1 MTDQEEMPTLHDII
15 AARPHV
21 YRYLKPTPLYRYFG
35 LSDLLGAKVWVK
47 HENHQP
53 VGAYK
58 VRGGLNLVAH
68 LSKKERDSGLFT
80 ASTGNHGQSI
90 AFAARAHGLRATI
103 AVPEGANPGK
113 VAAMRGLGAEVII
126 HGRNYE
132 SALEWV
138 VAAAA
143 AQGGRLIGGT
153 EDLLMHGVGTYGL
166 EIIEDLPEVDVIIV
180 PVGAGSGACATSIV
194 AKTINPRIEVIA
206 VQSAQAPAMQ
216 RSWVAGK
223 AVTVAARTVA
233 DGLALSVP
241 FENTRRILRKYL
253 DDFVLVNDG
262 AIADAVLLLL
272 EHTHNLVE
280 GAGAAPLAAA
290 LKLKDRLAGKNV
302 VLVMTGGNLSIDRL
316 RMLLARPGKHSG
328 HTSG

>member
-1 MTDQEEMPTLHDII
+1 MTDPETPTLHDII

-21 YRYLKPTPLYRYFG
+21 YRHLKPTPLYRYSG

-68 LSKKERDSGLFT
+68 LSQKERDSGLFT

-113 VAAMRGLGAEVII
+113 VAAMRGLGAVVVIR
-126 HGRNYE
+126 GPNYE

-138 VAAAA
+138 QAAAA

-153 EDLLMHGVGTYGL
+153 ENLLIHGVGSYAL

-180 PVGAGSGACATSIV
+180 PVGAGSGACATGIV
-194 AKTINPRIEVIA
+194 AKTVNPRIGVIA

-216 RSWVAGK
+216 QSWVAGR
-223 AVTVAARTVA
+223 AVTVVARTVA

-262 AIADAVLLLL
+262 AIEDAILLLL

-316 RMLLARPGKHSG
+316 RKLLARSG
-328 HTSG
+328 THGTRASG

>member
-1 MTDQEEMPTLHDII
+1 MTDPKMPTLHDII

-35 LSDLLGAKVWVK
+35 LSDLIGAKVWVK
-47 HENHQP
+47 HENHLP

-68 LSKKERDSGLFT
+68 LSRQERESGLFT

-113 VAAMRGLGAEVII
+113 VAAMRGLGAEVVI
-126 HGRNYE
+126 HGPNYE

-138 VAAAA
+138 VGAAA
-143 AQGGRLIGGT
+143 AQGGRLVGAT
-153 EDLLMHGVGTYGL
+153 EDLLIHGVGSYGL

-180 PVGAGSGACATSIV
+180 PVGAGSGACATAIV

-216 RSWVAGK
+216 LSWVADQT
-223 AVTVAARTVA
+223 VTVVARTVA

-253 DDFVLVNDG
+253 DDFVLVEDS
-262 AIADAVLLLL
+262 AIEDAVLALL
-272 EHTHNLVE
+272 EHTHNLAE
-280 GAGAAPLAAA
+280 GAGASPLAAA
-290 LKLKDRLAGKNV
+290 LKLKARLAGKNV
-302 VLVMTGGNLSIDRL
+302 VLVMTGGNLSIDSL
-316 RMLLARPGKHSG
+316 RQLLARPAKHASHASG
-328 HTSG
+328 